1 MHPAPDDPCPTCGA
15 VRADTAVAAEPA
27 ASGAALDEPAAS
39 DAATAADVAAVRA
52 AHPAG
57 TAGPPPSHGSTPLAR
72 LRGFLVDPSHDQ
84 TQRMARVVGPVFVV
98 CAVLLVPWA
107 AYLYVVLPA
116 RVESHN
122 HDLAWAGFDV
132 AMVLALLA
140 TTWSLVRLSRAL
152 PIAASA
158 LATMLVVDAWFDVL
172 TAPPG
177 RDRLVAVVMAVVV
190 ELPLAAVASW
200 MAYHGQALRERAIV
214 VRLVRASRDGVLT
227 RRFVRTIVRRGP
239 RA

>member
-1 MHPAPDDPCPTCGA
+1 MHPVLDDPCPTCGA
-15 VRADTAVAAEPA
+15 ARAGVPSATDEPGRHEPVTPTEVAAA
-27 ASGAALDEPAAS
+27 
-39 DAATAADVAAVRA
+39 RA

-57 TAGPPPSHGSTPLAR
+57 TAGPAPAHGSTPLAR

-84 TQRMARVVGPVFVV
+84 TQRMARLVGPTFVV
-98 CAVLLVPWA
+98 CAVVLVPWA
-107 AYLYVVLPA
+107 AYMYVVLPGRA
-116 RVESHN
+116 ESHN
-122 HDLAWAGFDV
+122 YDLAWAGFDV
-132 AMVLALLA
+132 AMVLALVA
-140 TTWSLVRLSRAL
+140 TAWSLVRLSRAL

-172 TAPPG
+172 TAHSG
-177 RDRLVAVVMAVVV
+177 RDRLVAVAMAVVV

-227 RRFVRTIVRRGP
+227 RAFARAIVRRGP
-239 RA
+239 RV

>member
-1 MHPAPDDPCPTCGA
+1 MHSHDDPCPTCGA
-15 VRADTAVAAEPA
+15 AR
-27 ASGAALDEPAAS
+27 
-39 DAATAADVAAVRA
+39 ATAPGVSEAFDPTGGTAGGVTAGDVTAGDVTAARA

-57 TAGPPPSHGSTPLAR
+57 TGGAGPTHASTPWGR
-72 LRGFLVDPSHDQ
+72 LRGFLLDPTHDQ
-84 TQRMARVVGPVFVV
+84 TQRMARLVGPTFVV
-98 CAVLLVPWA
+98 CAVALVPWA
-107 AYLYVVLPA
+107 AYLYVVLPGRA
-116 RVESHN
+116 ESHN
-122 HDLAWAGFDV
+122 YDLAWAGFDV

-140 TTWSLVRLSRAL
+140 TTWALVRLSRAL

-177 RDRLVAVVMAVVV
+177 AERLVAVAMALLV

-227 RRFVRTIVRRGP
+227 RAFARRVVRRGP